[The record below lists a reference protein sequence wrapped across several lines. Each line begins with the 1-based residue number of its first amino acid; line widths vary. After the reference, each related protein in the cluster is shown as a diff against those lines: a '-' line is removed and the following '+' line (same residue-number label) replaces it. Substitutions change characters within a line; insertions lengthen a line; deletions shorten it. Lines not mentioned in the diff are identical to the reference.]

1 MMDRLALALKVN
13 NITGYFAKDE
23 NGALDIIT
31 KLVKKT
37 DVIGLGG
44 SVTLKQVGAIEHLKK
59 QGNKVLEWDGEK
71 DAKKKSMILHDTLNC
86 DVFLTGTNA
95 ITEDGKLYNI
105 DGRGN
110 RVAAMIYG
118 PKKVIVIAG
127 KNKIVKNLR
136 EAKERLETIAGPLNV
151 KRLGKKTGCAATGY
165 CVDCHTPERIC
176 CVTVITEQ
184 QSDPERM
191 HLIIIDK
198 ELGL

>member
-1 MMDRLALALKVN
+1 MNSMLEALKMN
-13 NITGYFAKDE
+13 NIQPYFASDDKE
-23 NGALDIIT
+23 AIAIML

-44 SVTLKQVGAIEHLKK
+44 SMTLKEIDAIETLKRN
-59 QGNKVLEWDGEK
+59 GNKVLEWDGK
-71 DAKKKSMILHDTLNC
+71 DKETKDRILHETFNC

-118 PKKVIVIAG
+118 PRKVIIVAG
-127 KNKIVKNLR
+127 RNKIVKNVR
-136 EAKERLETIAGPLNV
+136 EAKERLETVAAPKNV
-151 KRLGKKTGCAATGY
+151 KRLGKKTGCASTGY
-165 CVDCHTPERIC
+165 CIDCHTFDRIC
-176 CVTVITEQ
+176 CTTAITEQ

-191 HLIIIDK
+191 HIIIIEK
-198 ELGL
+198 EHGY